1 MRRKHGAKRMI
12 HFVIIQPM
20 FQKILKGLE
29 ITLALVILAAL
40 TGYSNPSLTEP
51 TEKVRA
57 YTREIEFDYIAWMSN
72 AALVKIR
79 AASVGFPYTLEETA
93 QKKMVLEYFG
103 NTQSIADKERVLTG
117 IFADASITD
126 KELASQE
133 LRNELDQ
140 LYNRQDELTPLVE
153 AILQAQVSEVAAE
166 ESLTSGGQPIPLVWY
181 HSTPLPKALIV
192 SPRDHIEQLANI
204 SINGDLTIDDQVK
217 LENNIDRGLGTSSLI
232 VDLGGVGVYP
242 TMVYRT
248 SNLSWTLNTIA
259 HEWIHNYLTLRPLGL
274 SYEVSPELRT
284 MNETTASIAGDEL
297 GALVMK
303 KYYPEFTS
311 TSPRL
316 ILNASFSSLSRSRR
330 QPQTSSDEPFDFR
343 AEMHETRVRTDEL
356 LAEGKIEEAEAYM
369 EARRQVFLQ
378 NGYLI
383 RKLNQAY
390 FAFHGA
396 YADVPG
402 GAAGEDPVGPAVRA
416 LRSQSDSLAAF
427 IDAIAWMWNFEQL
440 QEAVDNQ

>member
-1 MRRKHGAKRMI
+1 
-12 HFVIIQPM
+12 M

-29 ITLALVILAAL
+29 ITLALIILAAL

-57 YTREIEFDYIAWMSN
+57 YTRNIEFDYIAWMAD
-72 AALVKIR
+72 AALIKLR
-79 AASVGFPYTLEETA
+79 AASVGAPYILDSA
-93 QKKMVLEYFG
+93 SQKEMVLEYFN
-103 NTQSIADKERVLTG
+103 NTQVIADKERSLTG

-126 KELASQE
+126 KELASQS
-133 LRNELDQ
+133 LRSELDS
-140 LYNRQDELTPLVE
+140 LYNRQDNLTPLVE
-153 AILQAQVSEVAAE
+153 AILQAQISEIAAE
-166 ESLTSGGQPIPLVWY
+166 SGLTSGGQPIPYIWY

-204 SINGDLTIDDQVK
+204 SVKADLTIDEQVN
-217 LENNIDRGLGTSSLI
+217 LEGNIDNGLGTSSL
-232 VDLGGVGVYP
+232 VVNLGGVGVYP

-248 SNLSWTLNTIA
+248 SNLSWTLSTIA
-259 HEWIHNYLTLRPLGL
+259 HEWIHNYLTMRPLGL
-274 SYEVSPELRT
+274 SYEVSHELRT
-284 MNETTASIAGDEL
+284 MNETTASIAGDEI
-297 GALVMK
+297 GALVIER
-303 KYYPEFTS
+303 YYPELAQIKTS
-311 TSPRL
+311 V
-316 ILNASFSSLSRSRR
+316 SFALKPDFGLPALSRSRR
-330 QPQTSSDEPFDFR
+330 QPQAVSDDPFDFR
-343 AEMHETRVRTDEL
+343 AEMHQTRVKADEL

-396 YADVPG
+396 YADTPG

-416 LRSQSDSLAAF
+416 LRSQSDSLSDF
-427 IDAIAWMWNFEQL
+427 VKTIAWMWNFEQL
-440 QEAVDNQ
+440 QEAVNQ